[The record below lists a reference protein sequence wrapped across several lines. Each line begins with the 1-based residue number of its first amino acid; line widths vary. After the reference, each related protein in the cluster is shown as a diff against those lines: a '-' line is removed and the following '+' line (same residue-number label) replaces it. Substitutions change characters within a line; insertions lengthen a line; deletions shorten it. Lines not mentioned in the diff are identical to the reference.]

1 MNRTGLGLAIGAGY
15 LLGRTRKLKL
25 AVAVGTMVAGRK
37 LNLTPSGVAE
47 LVSARLRDNPQW
59 KEIGDQLRGDLRGV
73 GTAATGALVERRM
86 DALADRLHGRTERM
100 RDRLSGAVPAPE
112 AETEPPDDTDDTAG
126 TADTGDGGAAEDSGD
141 GRDGARRTGT
151 GTRTRTRGAPGGQAR
166 SGEPG
171 AAKSAAKAPAKRAAA
186 KASAKR
192 TPAKRT
198 ADPEDRTAA
207 KKTRSAGKSAAPRAG
222 ETRRTAGAGRTKG
235 GGDR

>member
-100 RDRLSGAVPAPE
+100 RDRLSGALPAPE
-112 AETEPPDDTDDTAG
+112 AETEPPDDTDDTDDTAG

-171 AAKSAAKAPAKRAAA
+171 AAKSAAKA
-186 KASAKR
+186 SAKR

-198 ADPEDRTAA
+198 AEDPEDRTAA
-207 KKTRSAGKSAAPRAG
+207 KKTRAAGKSAAPRAG
-222 ETRRTAGAGRTKG
+222 EARRTAGAGRTKG